1 MTECERMRAL
11 ALDALL
17 EGRPQPGEVAA
28 HVQHCASCELD
39 IRAQT
44 NLWQQL
50 GALRTYAPTEQ
61 QTERTAFLLQQQL
74 RTERK
79 ERTPMKSSWLV
90 AAVLAGTLLGGAGT
104 ELLERTTPSQ
114 AQGDQFLLLLHENPA
129 QMTIKPEQIQAV
141 VAEYTAWA
149 TKLRQDNRLVSAE
162 KLSDDGGRWLGPQG
176 DMKVKR
182 AESIGGFFLIRAESY
197 EQALTIARQSPH
209 LKYGGV
215 IEVRRIDAGK

>member
-1 MTECERMRAL
+1 MTDCERMRAL

-17 EGRPQPGEVAA
+17 EGRQQPSEVAA
-28 HVQHCASCELD
+28 HVQHCAPCEQE
-39 IRAQT
+39 IRAQMSV
-44 NLWQQL
+44 WQQL
-50 GALRTYAPTEQ
+50 GALRSHVPTKQ
-61 QTERTAFLLQQQL
+61 QTERIARLLQQQL
-74 RTERK
+74 KTERK

-90 AAVLAGTLLGGAGT
+90 AAILAGTLLGGAGS
-104 ELLERTTPSQ
+104 ELFERSSSRQ
-114 AQGDQFLLLLHENPA
+114 APGDQFLLLLHENPA

-149 TKLRQDNRLVSAE
+149 TGLRQENRLVSAE

-176 DMKVKR
+176 IMKVKR
-182 AESIGGFFLIRAESY
+182 AESIGGFFLIRADSY
-197 EQALTIARQSPH
+197 EHALTIAQQSPH